1 MALKLKTLAGLVN
14 AALHIKTA
22 GGIVPV
28 NLHAK
33 TAAGIELLSGASI
46 DPARYM
52 LASHT
57 IAPNFRL
64 NTADPATTPAQR
76 YHVSA
81 LSFVHSPWPAS
92 HYRFY
97 FQNSYTNNSGATPA
111 ELDPPGPLTQRC
123 AVFDGNSKLL
133 DVTFGG
139 EAEIT
144 LAAGAGIWSDPIDVS
159 LLPAEPASW
168 FFARTYSAIQD
179 GGRRPGRRQT
189 TDNAAGFSSTALR
202 CESDQS
208 AALAYLSA
216 GAITSNSGYPN
227 SYAYGPVCM
236 AADNWDGRSCVL
248 VVGDSIAAGNDNA
261 IGKSWITDAL
271 YSATNGQMSYYNMA
285 IHGTK
290 PSNQTG
296 DSVYGKK
303 AAIIDSLTTINGG
316 ALPMTHIV
324 SEMGVNDAS
333 GTNVASLQ
341 TKVQDWLNYI
351 AGKWAA
357 PIIQTTYTP
366 RNTNDTAN
374 IQTDAAAMTAATQSA
389 ANADRWGV
397 AEWIKTNPAP
407 LAGHIDVREA
417 WTGSPTG
424 TTWRL
429 LPWSATLTAAA
440 GVGAT
445 SIQVDTAPPAGIVPV
460 LTPGSSS
467 TVECTGIPITGVTG
481 TGPYTV
487 TLGKTLTKAHSIGAT
502 VKATMAADGLHPEE
516 GYASQ
521 LAQAVVEAA
530 KPTLLS

>member
-1 MALKLKTLAGLVN
+1 MPPLIDGVTLKVG
-14 AALHIKTA
+14 AAA
-22 GGIVPV
+22 VAAAYFRGQ
-28 NLHAK
+28 NL
-33 TAAGIELLSGASI
+33 IEPAI

-57 IAPNFRL
+57 IVPNYRL

-76 YHVSA
+76 HHVSA
-81 LSFVHSPWPAS
+81 LSFVHSIWAAS
-92 HYRFY
+92 QYRFCW
-97 FQNSYTNNSGATPA
+97 QNSYTNNTGATPA
-111 ELDPPGPLTQRC
+111 ELNPPTAITVR
-123 AVFDGNSKLL
+123 AAIFNGNTKVQ
-133 DVTFGG
+133 DVLFGG
-139 EAEIT
+139 LTEATINSGD
-144 LAAGAGIWSDPIDVS
+144 LLWCDPVDVS
-159 LLPAEPASW
+159 GLPSSNL
-168 FFARTYSAIQD
+168 FIRTYSALPD
-179 GGRRPGRRQT
+179 GGQRPGRRQT
-189 TDNAAGFSSTALR
+189 TDNAAGFSSTAIR
-202 CESDQS
+202 CEADQA
-208 AALAYLSA
+208 AALAYLA
-216 GAITSNSGYPN
+216 GSAITSNSGFPN
-227 SYAYGPVCM
+227 SYAFGPVCM
-236 AADNWDGRSCVL
+236 AANNWDGRSCVL

-271 YSATNGQMSYYNMA
+271 YSATGGQMSYYNLA

-296 DSVYGKK
+296 DSAYGKK
-303 AAIIDSLTTINGG
+303 AAIIDSLATINSG
-316 ALPMTHIV
+316 ALPMTHII
-324 SEMGVNDAS
+324 SEAGVNDAG
-333 GTNVASLQ
+333 GTDVSSLQ
-341 TKVQDWLNYI
+341 TKVHNWLNYI
-351 AGKWAA
+351 AGKWGV
-357 PIIQTTYTP
+357 PLIQTTYTP

-374 IQTDAAAMTAATQSA
+374 IQTSEAGMIANTQSA

-424 TTWRL
+424 TVWRL

-445 SIQVDTAPPAGIVPV
+445 SIQVDTAPPVGIVPV
-460 LTPGSSS
+460 LTPGSSA

-481 TGPYTV
+481 TGPYTLA
-487 TLGKTLTKAHSIGAT
+487 LGKALTKAHSIGAT

>member
-92 HYRFY
+92 QYRFCW
-97 FQNSYTNNSGATPA
+97 QNSYTNNSGSTPA
-111 ELDPPGPLTQRC
+111 ELNPPTSITIRA
-123 AVFDGNSKLL
+123 AVFNGNTKVQ
-133 DVTFGG
+133 DVLFGG
-139 EAEIT
+139 ATEATIASGS
-144 LAAGAGIWSDPIDVS
+144 LVWCDPIDVS
-159 LLPAEPASW
+159 GLPASNL
-168 FFARTYSAIQD
+168 FMRTYSALPD
-179 GGRRPGRRQT
+179 GGQRPGRRQT
-189 TDNAAGFSSTALR
+189 TDNAAGFSTTALR

-208 AALAYLSA
+208 AALAYLS
-216 GAITSNSGYPN
+216 GSAITSNSGYPN
-227 SYAYGPVCM
+227 SYAFGPVCM
-236 AADNWDGRSCVL
+236 AANGWDGRSCVL
-248 VVGDSIAAGNDNA
+248 VLGDSIAAGNDNA

-271 YSATNGQMSYYNMA
+271 YAATGGQMSYFNMA

-316 ALPMTHIV
+316 ALPMTHIL

-333 GTNVASLQ
+333 GSNVSALQ
-341 TKVQDWLNYI
+341 TKVSDWLNYI
-351 AGKWAA
+351 AGKWAV

-407 LAGHIDVREA
+407 LAGHIDLREA

-487 TLGKTLTKAHSIGAT
+487 TLGKTLTRAHSSGAI
-502 VKATMAADGLHPEE
+502 VKATMSADGLHPEE

-530 KPTLLS
+530 KPTLLT